1 MLSTVTDLD
10 LRLIRVFLAIV
21 DAGGVSA
28 AQDVLGVGQSTI
40 SSQLATLET
49 RLDFRL
55 CERGR
60 GGFRLTAKGQRFARL
75 ARGALTSL
83 NNFTAEARNM
93 HRQLVGSLTLA

>member
-60 GGFRLTAKGQRFARL
+60 AASG
-75 ARGALTSL
+75 
-83 NNFTAEARNM
+83 
-93 HRQLVGSLTLA
+93 

>member
-55 CERGR
+55 
-60 GGFRLTAKGQRFARL
+60 
-75 ARGALTSL
+75 
-83 NNFTAEARNM
+83 
-93 HRQLVGSLTLA
+93 